1 MGDESFLS
9 TMTILSQ
16 TSPNSIALPENG
28 WFDLVTNEPPADAA
42 LVAGV
47 IDGDEAD
54 LESIYR
60 RYGGAVKLVARKV
73 LRDDA
78 LAEDV
83 VQDVFVSFWKSPGN
97 FDSKRGSLRTYLI
110 TIAHRRAVDVVRSE
124 VARNRREES
133 SPPGESID
141 LEQEVWVRSQSEMV
155 RRAVANLGDDERE
168 AISLAYFGGLSYVE
182 VAKQLDQP
190 EGTVKSRIRSGMRKL
205 STALAEVAR

>member
-1 MGDESFLS
+1 
-9 TMTILSQ
+9 MT
-16 TSPNSIALPENG
+16 NG
-28 WFDLVTNEPPADAA
+28 PAADAG

-47 IDGDEAD
+47 IDGDEAA

-60 RYGGAVKLVARKV
+60 EYGGAVKHVASRV
-73 LRDDA
+73 LRDDV

-97 FDSKRGSLRTYLI
+97 FDSERGSLRTYLL

-124 VARNRREES
+124 EARNRREDAS
-133 SPPGESID
+133 SPGESID
-141 LEQEVWVRSQSEMV
+141 LEHEVWVRSQSEMV
-155 RRAVANLGDDERE
+155 RRAVASLGDDERK

-182 VAKQLDQP
+182 VAKQLGEP

-205 STALAEVAR
+205 STALADAAP

>member
-1 MGDESFLS
+1 MTTLS
-9 TMTILSQ
+9 LTP
-16 TSPNSIALPENG
+16 PNSIALPGSG
-28 WFDLVTNEPPADAA
+28 WLDLVTNGPAADAG

-47 IDGDEAD
+47 IDGDEAA

-60 RYGGAVKLVARKV
+60 EYGGAVKHLASRV

-97 FDSKRGSLRTYLI
+97 FDSERGSLRTYLL

-124 VARNRREES
+124 EARNRREDAS
-133 SPPGESID
+133 SPGESID
-141 LEQEVWVRSQSEMV
+141 LEHEVWVRSQSEMV
-155 RRAVANLGDDERE
+155 RRAVAGLGDDERK

-182 VAKQLDQP
+182 VAKQLGQP

-205 STALAEVAR
+205 STALADVAP

>member
-1 MGDESFLS
+1 MGDEFLLS
-9 TMTILSQ
+9 TMTALSPAP
-16 TSPNSIALPENG
+16 PNSIASPQGVWLDP
-28 WFDLVTNEPPADAA
+28 VTNGPTTDAG

-47 IDGDEAD
+47 IEGDEAA

-60 RYGGAVKLVARKV
+60 KYGGAIKFLARKV

-83 VQDVFVSFWKSPGN
+83 VQDIFVTFWRSAGN
-97 FDSKRGSLRTYLI
+97 FDPKRGSLRTYLL

-124 VARNRREES
+124 QARRRREDTA
-133 SPPGESID
+133 PGDEFVD
-141 LEQEVWVRSQSEMV
+141 VEHEVWVRSQSEMV
-155 RRAVANLGDDERE
+155 RCAVAGLDDDERE

-182 VAKQLDQP
+182 VAKRLDQP

-205 STALAEVAR
+205 STALAEVAQ

>member
-1 MGDESFLS
+1 MTTLS
-9 TMTILSQ
+9 LTPPS
-16 TSPNSIALPENG
+16 SIALPGSG
-28 WFDLVTNEPPADAA
+28 WLDLVTNGPAADAG

-47 IDGDEAD
+47 IDGDEAA

-60 RYGGAVKLVARKV
+60 EYGGAVKHVASRV
-73 LRDDA
+73 LRDDV

-97 FDSKRGSLRTYLI
+97 FDSERGSLRTYLL

-124 VARNRREES
+124 EARNRREDAS
-133 SPPGESID
+133 SPGESID
-141 LEQEVWVRSQSEMV
+141 LEHEVWVRSQSEMV
-155 RRAVANLGDDERE
+155 RRAVASLGDDERK

-182 VAKQLDQP
+182 VAKQLGEP

-205 STALAEVAR
+205 STALADAAP